1 MDGSI
6 SFQGGFVMNNVRKI
20 TVDEWKNIPAGA
32 AVKDGFGGYQFAPI
46 GDGVYTLYELV
57 DKRNTHQGWKWERED

>member
-32 AVKDGFGGYQFAPI
+32 AVHDGFGGSPYRTICPF
-46 GDGVYTLYELV
+46 
-57 DKRNTHQGWKWERED
+57 WKEPVKEKKKP